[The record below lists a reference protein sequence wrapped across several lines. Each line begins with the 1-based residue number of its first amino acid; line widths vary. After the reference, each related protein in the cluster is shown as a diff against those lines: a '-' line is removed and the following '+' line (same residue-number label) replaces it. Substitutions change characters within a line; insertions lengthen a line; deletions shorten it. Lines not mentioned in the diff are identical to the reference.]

1 MKRIALFFVG
11 LFLLSN
17 IQAQEIVGTWM
28 GTLKVSEVKLRIVI
42 HINKSDKGYSALFDS
57 PDQKAFGLMINK
69 TELINDSLLC
79 EIQIIKGGYR
89 ANWDGKDS
97 LT

>member
-17 IQAQEIVGTWM
+17 IQAQEIIGTWM

-42 HINKSDKGYSALFDS
+42 HINKSEKGYAALFDS

-69 TELINDSLLC
+69 T
-79 EIQIIKGGYR
+79 
-89 ANWDGKDS
+89 
-97 LT
+97 

>member
-17 IQAQEIVGTWM
+17 IQAQEIVGAWM

-42 HINKSDKGYSALFDS
+42 HINKSDKGYAALFDS
-57 PDQKAFGLMINK
+57 PDQKAF
-69 TELINDSLLC
+69 
-79 EIQIIKGGYR
+79 
-89 ANWDGKDS
+89 
-97 LT
+97 